1 MPTRR
6 TEPAVVE
13 PVETVKQENKEPETK
28 YRMDKLRTKC
38 MQLFHIT
45 TRTFDGAMYGCTAT
59 EMTISE
65 AQARINK
72 WLGKE

>member
-13 PVETVKQENKEPETK
+13 PVEAVKQETKEPETK

-38 MQLFHIT
+38 VCSF
-45 TRTFDGAMYGCTAT
+45 F
-59 EMTISE
+59 ISQPAPLMVLCMV
-65 AQARINK
+65 AQQPK
-72 WLGKE
+72 

>member
-38 MQLFHIT
+38 MQLFHFIGKT
-45 TRTFDGAMYGCTAT
+45 AFGALL
-59 EMTISE
+59 
-65 AQARINK
+65 N
-72 WLGKE
+72 